1 MAQPHGAGTQLPWKA
16 RPHRT
21 LKRKVPYRQH
31 PSWTQSADARA
42 AWVPPM
48 WPPTVSGPQ
57 WGGCSLLCSSWTH
70 AEPLH
75 KAGKKDK
82 REHRLITAAKPNKQ
96 IMTSTQ
102 SGWSK
107 IWSYIK
113 KSYGGSRQPLML
125 YSTGTPKT
133 FCSYRRSVSHQF
145 GWLKKKYGSCY
156 TQYINP
162 AILQSIHTIAKKLYD
177 ILIAASIMKLN
188 NSLIKCLSSGFR
200 TSW

>member
-1 MAQPHGAGTQLPWKA
+1 MSCFIVAAGWGGGGPATWSWYPVA

-31 PSWTQSADARA
+31 PSLTQSADARA

-82 REHRLITAAKPNKQ
+82 REHWLITAAKPNKQ

-102 SGWSK
+102 SEWSK

-113 KSYGGSRQPLML
+113 KAMVDQGNASCFTKLAHQRLSVAAGFLSAISLE
-125 YSTGTPKT
+125 S
-133 FCSYRRSVSHQF
+133 SHNYRI
-145 GWLKKKYGSCY
+145 KKKVWCM
-156 TQYINP
+156 
-162 AILQSIHTIAKKLYD
+162 LHTVY
-177 ILIAASIMKLN
+177 
-188 NSLIKCLSSGFR
+188 
-200 TSW
+200 